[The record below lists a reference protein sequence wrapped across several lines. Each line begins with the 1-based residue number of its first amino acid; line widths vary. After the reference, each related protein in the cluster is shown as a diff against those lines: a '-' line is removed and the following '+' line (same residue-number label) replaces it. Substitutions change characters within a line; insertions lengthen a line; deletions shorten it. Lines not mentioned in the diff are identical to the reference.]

1 MRSTTLLAATCL
13 ALASVPV
20 AAAEEIEVPPDAP
33 FIHERTSIVFPPRLG
48 DLHRRWVRDYGS
60 AQYDVSAIY
69 EAADGDTFL
78 SFYVYR
84 AGLPE
89 ASLWFDRLATIMAE
103 REGFRPASH
112 ASLEPAA
119 YRPAGSEAPI
129 GLALARLLTDA
140 GSMTGSSH
148 RAGGAGMFD
157 TVPPRWRPRHT
168 CEQSRPPFDRRLG
181 AAVGPADRRWSGRIR
196 SRHETGG
203 PGAKRGGGSSWA
215 NLRCRSS
222 NTSFGGRIR

>member
-129 GLALARLLTDA
+129 GLALAYDIAPGQPTPPLGRSCSLTD
-140 GSMTGSSH
+140 
-148 RAGGAGMFD
+148 
-157 TVPPRWRPRHT
+157 
-168 CEQSRPPFDRRLG
+168 
-181 AAVGPADRRWSGRIR
+181 
-196 SRHETGG
+196 
-203 PGAKRGGGSSWA
+203 PG
-215 NLRCRSS
+215 
-222 NTSFGGRIR
+222 